1 MCPIALKKLSL
12 RWGNKYQ
19 DEGLLVMRIGLG
31 LMFMIVHGW
40 PKLLAGPE
48 VWANVGSAMPN
59 FGLAHL
65 SQGWG
70 LMATL
75 SQFIGGFCLIMGW
88 MFRPAVA
95 FLAVTMFVAAY
106 GHLSAGEGWS
116 KASHAIEVGIVFI
129 GLLGVGPGAYSI
141 YERRK
146 LAGKDIFSRQAWS

>member
-1 MCPIALKKLSL
+1 MILKSLSM
-12 RWGNKYQ
+12 RWANKYQ
-19 DEGLLVMRIGLG
+19 DEGLLVMRVGLG

-48 VWANVGSAMPN
+48 GWAKVGSAMPN
-59 FGLAHL
+59 FGVVAF

-70 LMATL
+70 FMATL
-75 SQFIGGFCLIMGW
+75 SQFVGGFCLVMGW

-95 FLAVTMFVAAY
+95 FLAITMLVAAY
-106 GHLSAGEGWS
+106 DHLSGGEGWS
-116 KASHAIEVGIVFI
+116 KASHAIEVGVVFI

-146 LAGKDIFSRQAWS
+146 LTEKDSFSRQAWK